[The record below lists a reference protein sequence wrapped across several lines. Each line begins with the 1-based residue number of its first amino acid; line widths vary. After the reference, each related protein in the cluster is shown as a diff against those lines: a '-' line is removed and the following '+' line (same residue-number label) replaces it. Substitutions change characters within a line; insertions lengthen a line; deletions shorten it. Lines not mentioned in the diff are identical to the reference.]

1 MSDRD
6 LCRKSLA
13 ALASLAGSFPA
24 VAYAEAVIFAPH
36 RAVYEITLANS
47 VAGSGVTDMSGRMVY
62 ELTGSSCDG
71 FTQNMRFVTRMT
83 NQEGTESINDLR
95 TSSWEELAGK
105 RLRFSSTQ
113 YQNDVIAEASQ
124 GDAVRSKAGG
134 GADVELVRPS
144 KKKVSLPADIY
155 FPMQHAAALIQSAKT
170 GQSHLTANLYDG
182 SEKGEKYYVTNSV
195 IGKKYEQGAI
205 ANAAAIKDAAKL
217 QGLASWPV
225 AISYFDAGKDKED
238 TPPAYE
244 LSFRYY
250 ENGVTENLKI
260 DYGQFALKGELKE
273 LTVLPQGKCTG
284 DAP

>member
-1 MSDRD
+1 MSNRD
-6 LCRKSLA
+6 LCRKSVA
-13 ALASLAGSFPA
+13 AFAGCIASVPV
-24 VAYAEAVIFAPH
+24 VAHAEAVTFAPH

-71 FTQNMRFVTRMT
+71 FTQNMRFVTRMS
-83 NQEGTESINDLR
+83 NQEGAETINDLR

-113 YQNDVIAEASQ
+113 YQNEEIAEASQ
-124 GDAVRSKAGG
+124 GDAVRNKTTS
-134 GADVELVRPS
+134 GADVELVKPQ
-144 KKKVSLPADIY
+144 KKKLALPANIY
-155 FPMQHAAALIQSAKT
+155 FPMQHAAALIQSAKN
-170 GQSHLTANLYDG
+170 GQPNFAANLYDG
-182 SEKGEKYYVTNSV
+182 SEKGEKYYVTNAV
-195 IGKKYEQGAI
+195 IGKKYTPGAI
-205 ANAAAIKDAAKL
+205 ANAAAIKDVAKL
-217 QGLASWPV
+217 EGLASWPV

-244 LSFRYY
+244 LSFRYF

-273 LTVLPQGKCTG
+273 LTVLPQAMCAS

>member
-1 MSDRD
+1 MSNRD
-6 LCRKSLA
+6 LCRKSVSA
-13 ALASLAGSFPA
+13 FAVCITSVPA
-24 VAYAEAVIFAPH
+24 VAHAETVTFAPH

-47 VAGSGVTDMSGRMVY
+47 VAGSGVSDMSGRMVY
-62 ELTGSSCDG
+62 ELTGSICDG
-71 FTQNMRFVTRMT
+71 FTQNMRFVTRT
-83 NQEGTESINDLR
+83 SNQEGSETINDLR

-113 YQNDVIAEASQ
+113 YQNDEIAEASQ
-124 GDAVRSKAGG
+124 GDAVRNKSTS
-134 GADVELVRPS
+134 GADVDLVKPQ
-144 KKKVSLPADIY
+144 KKKLALPADIY

-170 GQSHLTANLYDG
+170 GQSHLAANLYDG
-182 SEKGEKYYVTNSV
+182 SEKGEKYYVTNAV
-195 IGKKYEQGAI
+195 IGKKYAQGAI

-217 QGLASWPV
+217 EGLSSWPV
-225 AISYFDAGKDKED
+225 AISYFEAGKDKED

-273 LTVLPQGKCTG
+273 LTVLPQGKCAN